1 MRFGIALLAVTLV
14 GVVSLRP
21 ASGEEDDLIARKFKE
36 LDTNK
41 DGKLSAEELSKA
53 PLLSG
58 KLGEIDADGDE
69 FVSLPELR
77 DVIVRFAMPKMA
89 ANKSDNPNVRAEVRR
104 GPKYLKPTDVGVG
117 RMVPDFAFTD
127 LRGQQHKL
135 SDLQGSEAVVLAFT
149 STSCPICQKYAP
161 SLARLEKSFADKKV
175 AFLFVNP
182 TPSDE
187 PKEIEKAVAQHG
199 FRGGYVHDRDG
210 KLTATLDARST
221 GEVFV
226 LDAKRTLIYR
236 GAVDD
241 QYGQGY
247 ALEAPRETYL
257 KDALESLLSHQ
268 PIRIRATEAPGCALE
283 PKSEQKNTASATYH
297 ARISRIVQE
306 SCLECHRKD
315 GLAPFSL
322 EKPEDLISHQAMI
335 RKVVEDGTMPP
346 WYAAAPGK
354 GKTSP
359 WANDRSLAEGDK
371 KDLIAWLQSDRPL
384 GDESDAPKPRAFPKE
399 WSIGKPD
406 LVVQLPREVNVK
418 AEGIMPYQNLIVETK
433 LTEDK
438 WVQALEVQP
447 TARSVVHHVLVFVLP
462 PGANGEG
469 DDRPGREER
478 QGFFAAYV
486 PGNSSFSYAPGLAK
500 KLPKGSKLRF
510 QMHYTPNGTATKD
523 QTKLGLIFAKEKP
536 EHEVHVIGMVNHRLS
551 IPPGADNH
559 PEVAYMPVP
568 ADAKILTLMPH
579 MHLRGKAFRYEVTTP
594 DKKTQTLLDVPAY
607 DFNWQLAYR
616 YADPILLPRGSTL
629 KATGWYD
636 NSKNNPANPDP
647 TKTVKWGPQTYDEM
661 MLGYVEYYFPTR

>member
-1 MRFGIALLAVTLV
+1 MRFGVAFLAIVLV
-14 GVVSLRP
+14 GVSSVRS
-21 ASGEEDDLIARKFKE
+21 AEEDDLLARRFKD

-41 DGKLSAEELSKA
+41 DGKLSAEELSKT
-53 PLLSG
+53 PILKG
-58 KLGEIDADGDE
+58 KLEEIDADGDE
-69 FVSLPELR
+69 FVSLAELR
-77 DVIVRFAMPKMA
+77 TAVAQFTMNRMA
-89 ANKSDNPNVRAEVRR
+89 PNKNDNPNAKIEVRR
-104 GPKYLKPTDVGVG
+104 GPKILKPSETGVG
-117 RMVPDFAFTD
+117 RMIPDLGYTD
-127 LRGQQHKL
+127 VQGKSHQL
-135 SDLQGSEAVVLAFT
+135 SDLQSSEAIVIAFT
-149 STSCPICQKYAP
+149 STSCPICQKYTP
-161 SLARLEKSFADKKV
+161 SLARLEKQFADKKV

-187 PKEIEKAVAQHG
+187 PKEIKKVIAQHG
-199 FRGGYVHDRDG
+199 FRGSYVHDTDG

-226 LDAKRTLIYR
+226 LDSKRTLIYR

-247 ALEAPRETYL
+247 SLESPRETYL
-257 KDALESLLSHQ
+257 KDALESFLAHE

-283 PKSEQKNTASATYH
+283 PKQEEKVATSVTYH
-297 ARISRIVQE
+297 NRVSRIVQE
-306 SCLECHRKD
+306 GCLECHRKD

-335 RKVVEDGTMPP
+335 RKVVENGTMPP
-346 WYAAAPGK
+346 WYAAPPEK

-359 WANDRSLAEGDK
+359 WANDRSLPESDK
-371 KDLIAWLQSDRPL
+371 KDLIAWLKSDRPL
-384 GDESDAPKPRAFPKE
+384 GNEADAPKPREFPKD
-399 WSIGKPD
+399 WAIGKPD
-406 LVVQLPREVNVK
+406 LVLELPREVSVK

-447 TARSVVHHVLVFVLP
+447 TARAVVHHVLVFVLP
-462 PGANGEG
+462 PGTNGGE

-486 PGNSSFSYAPGLAK
+486 PGNSTFSYAPGLAK
-500 KLPKGSKLRF
+500 KLPKGSRLRF
-510 QMHYTPNGTATKD
+510 QMHYTPNGTATTD
-523 QTKLGLIFAKEKP
+523 RTKLGLIFATEEPK
-536 EHEVHVIGMVNHRLS
+536 HEVKVIGLVNPRLQ

-559 PEVAYMPVP
+559 PEVASLPIP
-568 ADAKILTLMPH
+568 SDAKILTFMPH

-616 YADPILLPRGSTL
+616 YADPILIPRGSTL